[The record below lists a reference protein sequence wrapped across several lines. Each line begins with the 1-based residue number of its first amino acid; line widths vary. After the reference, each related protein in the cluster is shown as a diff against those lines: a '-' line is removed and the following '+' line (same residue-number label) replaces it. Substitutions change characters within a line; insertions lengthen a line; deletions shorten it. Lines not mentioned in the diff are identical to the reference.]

1 MKYTQDIQLWG
12 QSQVFVILQKNC
24 EGITLKPEIRHGEWN
39 NKRVG
44 FGAEISSAAN
54 EEDCKS
60 ISNDGQKWKKPAKN
74 PKPGLHL
81 SG

>member
-1 MKYTQDIQLWG
+1 MMVMSVRPVAGVCNVAEKQRRNNA
-12 QSQVFVILQKNC
+12 QSN
-24 EGITLKPEIRHGEWN
+24 EEIRHGEWN

-54 EEDCKS
+54 KKDCNS
-60 ISNDGQKWKKPAKN
+60 ISKDGQKRKNPAKD

-81 SG
+81 SS